1 MTQVIARMYQF
12 PSVYQRSVR
21 WALILQVLSVLLAF
35 MMLGTVD
42 TGLFA
47 LQFFGLSS
55 VFWVLVGILM
65 FKRRQP
71 SLVERVFV
79 ASGPMLIFWT
89 MFFVG

>member
-1 MTQVIARMYQF
+1 MYQF

-21 WALILQVLSVLLAF
+21 WALILQVISVLLAF
-35 MMLGTVD
+35 MVLD

-47 LQFFGLSS
+47 LQFFGLSIA
-55 VFWVLVGILM
+55 FWVLVGILM
-65 FKRRQP
+65 FKRTHP

>member
-1 MTQVIARMYQF
+1 MQF
-12 PSVYQRSVR
+12 
-21 WALILQVLSVLLAF
+21 ISVLLAF
-35 MMLGTVD
+35 MVLD

-47 LQFFGLSS
+47 LQFFGLSIA
-55 VFWVLVGILM
+55 FWVVVGILM
-65 FKRRQP
+65 LKRTHP